1 MTTRPLGTVAHKR
14 HLAARFVWQFLL
26 SPLLLS
32 RSLLSPLFLSLLFA
46 PLGVSA
52 QSTVEITSI
61 ATLQGNGVA
70 SQFDDQEVT
79 TWGVVTGVTADGFY
93 LQDPQGDGDPLT
105 SDGMFAFTY
114 DAPKVT
120 TGECVQ
126 VAGEIAE
133 YYAKTELNWISAITP
148 SQACATTEIAPVAL
162 PLLRPGDDPV
172 VVLERFE
179 GMVVRLDSLNAF
191 VHGPTKRFAG
201 GEEEI
206 AMLPVQW
213 QRYLGNVHLFHN
225 QAENAGLLY
234 LSDNLGAELP
244 SVHWGDLLRVEE
256 AGLVGVLDYN
266 FGKYQLLPLPDQQIN
281 AMASAPQST
290 GDEVTPTILPPP
302 RTDEYGICS
311 YNLYG
316 LGQGSE
322 QFPDPVDYT
331 EALRRR
337 GQSIA
342 TYLAGCTVLALQ
354 ETGHPQDA
362 QALAD
367 VLDNE
372 HGLTYTAL
380 ALEGAGSYDAE
391 FPLTNSLLVDSTRVT
406 VERVDSITACTPE
419 NFGIVPSGEC
429 APGAYPLFDRPP
441 LVAHLLVDGPPEAR
455 WDRGQSVWIINNH
468 WKSKSGDE
476 TENARLRTAQANAV
490 AERVQ
495 EILAVD
501 PDAQIVVAG
510 DLNDFYQ
517 GAAVAAL
524 QEATGLFHPFDWL
537 SPPDRYTYIFNGT
550 AQVLDHILVTPNMT
564 EQLALVQILHIHA
577 DSPAGETHLAHSDHD
592 PVVVRVRPGGVATIG
607 GSVGWGELAVTA
619 NDSGGMV
626 AAQATSYASG
636 DFRLW
641 GVPVGNVTLQWRAPS
656 WIVLDAPEYGANVP
670 VETRAGLVMLELPQ
684 ARHTT
689 AIGGA
694 WVALQTPW
702 LAERLLR

>member
-1 MTTRPLGTVAHKR
+1 L
-14 HLAARFVWQFLL
+14 LALLLL
-26 SPLLLS
+26 SP
-32 RSLLSPLFLSLLFA
+32 FLVPLLFA
-46 PLGVSA
+46 PVGVSA
-52 QSTVEITSI
+52 QSPAELTSI
-61 ATLQGNGVA
+61 ATLQGYGVA
-70 SQFDDQEVT
+70 SEFDDQEVA

-93 LQDPQGDGDPLT
+93 LQDPQGDGDALT
-105 SDGMFAFTY
+105 SDGIFAFTY
-114 DAPKVT
+114 DAPNVT

-148 SQACATTEIAPVAL
+148 SQACAALNVAPVAL

-172 VVLERFE
+172 AILERFE
-179 GMVVRLDSLNAF
+179 GMVVRLDALNAF

-213 QRYLGNVHLFHN
+213 QRYLGPVHLFHD
-225 QAENAGLLY
+225 QAANAGLLY
-234 LSDNLGAELP
+234 LSNNLGAELP
-244 SVHWGDLLRVEE
+244 LVQWGDLLRVEE

-266 FGKYQLLPLPDQQIN
+266 FGKYQLLPLPDQQIT
-281 AMASAPQST
+281 AIASEPQST
-290 GDEVTPTILPPP
+290 VDEETPTLLAPL
-302 RTDEYGICS
+302 RADEYSICS

-322 QFPDPVDYT
+322 QFPDPVTYA

-342 TYLAGCTVLALQ
+342 THLAGCTVLALQ
-354 ETGHPQDA
+354 EIGHPRDA
-362 QALAD
+362 HALAE
-367 VLDNE
+367 VLSNE

-380 ALEGAGSYDAE
+380 ALEGAGSFDTE

-406 VERVDSITACTPE
+406 VERVDSITACTPQ

-429 APGAYPLFDRPP
+429 APGEYPIFDRPP

-455 WDRGQSVWIINNH
+455 WERGQSVWIINNH

-476 TENARLRTAQANAV
+476 TENARLRAAQANAV
-490 AERVQ
+490 AARVQ
-495 EILAVD
+495 EILAID
-501 PDAQIVVAG
+501 PAAQIVVAG

-524 QEATGLFHPFDWL
+524 QEATGMFHPFDWL
-537 SPPDRYTYIFNGT
+537 SPLDRYSYIFNGT
-550 AQVLDHILVTPNMT
+550 AQVLDHILVTPNLM

-577 DSPAGETHLAHSDHD
+577 DAPAGETHLAHSDHD

-619 NDSGGMV
+619 HEQGGTV
-626 AAQATSYASG
+626 VAQATSYASG

-641 GVPVGNVTLQWRAPS
+641 GMPVGNVTLQWAAPA
-656 WIVLDAPEYGANVP
+656 WIVLDAPEFEATAP
-670 VETRAGLVMLELPQ
+670 IETQAGMMMLELPP

-689 AIGGA
+689 AISGA

-702 LAERLLR
+702 LAETFLR